1 MCLYTH
7 QKRLSLPTKV
17 EVNCSNVKMG
27 QSEHFPEKNGRSCC
41 IAKAEGRSSVS
52 RSLCV
57 LEQEAVIW
65 IISVPDI
72 FILKT
77 LTNCRLTISA
87 PDWENSDNHN
97 FGRNWLSTCWRPVR
111 LLSVGFRLH
120 AKLFTCRIKSLTM
133 QNVLLTTFTRAA
145 LCVNMCVTCSS
156 GSDKS
161 IVSPWEL

>member
-1 MCLYTH
+1 MH

-17 EVNCSNVKMG
+17 EVNSSNVKMG
-27 QSEHFPEKNGRSCC
+27 QSEHFPEKNGWGCC
-41 IAKAEGRSSVS
+41 ISEAKGRSSMS

-57 LEQEAVIW
+57 LELEAVIW

-72 FILKT
+72 CILEDT
-77 LTNCRLTISA
+77 HELSAA
-87 PDWENSDNHN
+87 PDRENSDKRH
-97 FGRNWLSTCWRPVR
+97 FGWNWLTCWRPVR
-111 LLSVGFRLH
+111 PLSVGFRLH
-120 AKLFTCRIKSLTM
+120 AKLFTCRIKSFTM

-145 LCVNMCVTCSS
+145 LCLNMCVTCSS